1 MRASL
6 GGLLVVLG
14 WLTFARAA
22 HNVTVDHSETSQLT
36 YFPAS
41 KWVEVELGAE
51 VCTIGS
57 FVPSRLVEL
66 GSPELYCRSV

>member
-14 WLTFARAA
+14 WLTFARAV
-22 HNVTVDHSETSQLT
+22 HNVTVDHSETSRVT
-36 YFPAS
+36 YFPAP

-51 VCTIGS
+51 VCIIRS
-57 FVPSRLVEL
+57 FVPLVEL
-66 GSPELYCRSV
+66 GSPGLYYKSI